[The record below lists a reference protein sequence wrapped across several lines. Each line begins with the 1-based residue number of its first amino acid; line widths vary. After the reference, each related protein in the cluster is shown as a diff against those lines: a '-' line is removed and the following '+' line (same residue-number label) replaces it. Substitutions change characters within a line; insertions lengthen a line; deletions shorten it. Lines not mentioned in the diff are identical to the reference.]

1 MRTIFFHKHPLLGRW
16 GVCALGLALA
26 TTASYAQEQA
36 KHVLDYRDTIVPSDL
51 PADLQMPDPMT
62 ATLTTALRVQDG
74 KYLPGESKT
83 KAVTGGPI
91 TSDGATGL
99 KITSQAGG
107 LNGLLVKGTQSTFT
121 LSNSTIDLRGDGGN
135 ELLGQGAA
143 ALALNGTLVLKNVK
157 IETTGKLR
165 PAVLT
170 THHGELKVID
180 SEIIAN
186 GGKVTAS
193 EDFTTALPGGMGTGT
208 PENGVPGGEVH
219 LKGTSRAALTLDN
232 SSSYYIRSKIQA
244 EGWGAIS
251 TDGANGYVYVEADDC
266 DITLLHDGYGFYSD
280 LGSHVV
286 LKNSRVKSGQY
297 IGIIAG
303 PAQGVLENV
312 TAEAGGEGLMIHSVM
327 GSPLDVSLLSIKG
340 GSIQSK
346 RSLFWVRSAN
356 AEITVDGANLQSAN
370 GKLIEVVKNSDKNA
384 TKLRG
389 WKVEGVK
396 ATLKNMTLEGS
407 LSNADPE
414 RDLAVTLVATSLKG
428 AVSNASLS
436 LDATSKWTATAN
448 STVTLT
454 GASSVK
460 NIDAP
465 AGVTITATAG
475 EGCTLQGDYTL
486 SSGGTL
492 HIGGGKG

>member
-1 MRTIFFHKHPLLGRW
+1 MRNIAFQKLHLLSRG
-16 GVCALGLALA
+16 GACALGLALA
-26 TTASYAQEQA
+26 ATFSYAQDQT
-36 KHVLDYRDTIVPSDL
+36 KHVLDYRDTIIPSDL

-62 ATLTTALRVQDG
+62 ATLTTALRVQNG
-74 KYLPGESKT
+74 KYLPGESVT

-91 TSDGATGL
+91 TADGATGL
-99 KITSQAGG
+99 KIASQAGG
-107 LNGLLVKGTQSTFT
+107 LNGLLVKGVQSTFT

-143 ALALNGTLVLKNVK
+143 ALVLNGTLVLKNVK
-157 IETTGKLR
+157 IETSGKLR
-165 PAVLT
+165 SAVLT

-186 GGKVTAS
+186 GGRVTAS
-193 EDFTTALPGGMGTGT
+193 EDFTTALPGGMGTGA
-208 PENGVPGGEVH
+208 PENGVPGGVH

-232 SSSYYIRSKIQA
+232 SSSYYIHSKIQA

-312 TAEAGGEGLMIHSVM
+312 TAEAGGEGFMVHSIM

-346 RSLFWVRSAN
+346 RSLFWVLSSN
-356 AEITVDGANLQSAN
+356 AEINVDGAKMQAAN
-370 GKLIEVVKNSDKNA
+370 GKLIEMLKDSDKNT

-389 WKVEGVK
+389 WKVQGVK

-407 LSNADPE
+407 LSNEDSE
-414 RDLAVTLVATSLKG
+414 RDLAVSLVSTALKG
-428 AVSNASLS
+428 AVSNAFLS
-436 LDATSKWTATAN
+436 LDAASKWTATAD

-454 GASSVK
+454 GAASVK

-465 AGVTITATAG
+465 AGVTIKATAG
-475 EGCTLQGDYTL
+475 EGCTLKGDYTL
-486 SSGGTL
+486 PSGGAL